1 METTVKCLEE
11 KISKER
17 ILEKLAKNEQFS
29 FLVQNRENTDWVDCF
44 SIHPQSKTCFRSYKK
59 QLPSGKVLTIE
70 RAFKYKKAIVQELE
84 EEMNVAFVLDCA
96 KKTNEVIFNMYISG
110 KIIKVR

>member
-59 QLPSGKVLTIE
+59 QIFPSGKILTIE
-70 RAFKYKKAIVQELE
+70 RAFKYKKAIVQ
-84 EEMNVAFVLDCA
+84 
-96 KKTNEVIFNMYISG
+96 
-110 KIIKVR
+110 